1 LVDFAQGKISCLV
14 TCHRISQGIDIQSL
28 RSVVLFSSARSKLE
42 TVQRMGR
49 CLRRD
54 PTNPSKR
61 AVVVDFVRVQD
72 EDTEELNTD
81 QLRKQWL
88 TSLSKIRA
96 EAD

>member
-1 LVDFAQGKISCLV
+1 
-14 TCHRISQGIDIQSL
+14 
-28 RSVVLFSSARSKLE
+28 VVLFSSARSKLE

-54 PTNPSKR
+54 PTNPNKR
-61 AVVVDFVRVQD
+61 AVVVDFVRAQD